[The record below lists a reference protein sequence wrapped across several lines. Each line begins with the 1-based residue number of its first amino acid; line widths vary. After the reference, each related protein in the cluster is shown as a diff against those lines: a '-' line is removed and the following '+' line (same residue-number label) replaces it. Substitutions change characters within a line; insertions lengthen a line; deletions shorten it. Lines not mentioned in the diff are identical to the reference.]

1 MTSTPWAFNSLLFW
15 DMANVAEGDKMCIR
29 DRGQSARFMD
39 RFRPESELSNL
50 VADILR
56 YSASAY
62 IGRMA
67 DVGVTNMRCV

>member
-1 MTSTPWAFNSLLFW
+1 
-15 DMANVAEGDKMCIR
+15 
-29 DRGQSARFMD
+29 MD

-67 DVGVTNMRCV
+67 DVGVTNMGDYVRLCPRGI

>member
-1 MTSTPWAFNSLLFW
+1 
-15 DMANVAEGDKMCIR
+15 
-29 DRGQSARFMD
+29 MD

-62 IGRMA
+62 IAVWPTWG
-67 DVGVTNMRCV
+67 